1 MFAAN
6 GDAIAVN
13 ATGVEITPG
22 CAPAF
27 IEDATEVIQMNNKHP
42 NSTEE
47 NSPSKLG
54 RREFLIA
61 SAAAIA
67 APLLPAGSNSLLAE
81 SSDNGMIY
89 RTLGRTSE
97 RVSVIGLGG
106 WHIGQPSLAEQ
117 DSIQLIR
124 QAIDRGITFMDN
136 CWDYNEGASQVRMG
150 KALKDGYRTKVFLM
164 DKIDGRTKKAA
175 AEQID
180 QCLQRLQTDVIDLL
194 QHHEVIRLEDPDRI
208 FAEGGA
214 QEAVLAAQK
223 AGKVR
228 FIGFTGHKDPLVHL
242 RMHEVA
248 AKHRFRFDAEQMPL
262 NVMDAHFRSFEREVL
277 PVLNRE
283 GIAPLGMKAF
293 GHPYILHSNTVKPI
307 EALHYC
313 LNLPIAVQITGID
326 SQQILDQALEAVR
339 TFKPLTQAEVA
350 SLLKRTRSAALE
362 GKYELY
368 KTSTRFDG
376 TQQHPAWIS

>member
-1 MFAAN
+1 MKNQHA
-6 GDAIAVN
+6 
-13 ATGVEITPG
+13 
-22 CAPAF
+22 
-27 IEDATEVIQMNNKHP
+27 

-47 NSPSKLG
+47 DSPSKLS
-54 RREFLIA
+54 RRESLIA
-61 SAAAIA
+61 SAGAIA
-67 APLLPAGSNSLLAE
+67 APFLAACSKSLLAGR
-81 SSDNGMIY
+81 SDNGMIY
-89 RTLGRTSE
+89 RTLGRTGE

-106 WHIGQPSLAEQ
+106 WHIGQPSIAERE
-117 DSIQLIR
+117 SIQLMR

-208 FAEGGA
+208 FADGGA

-223 AGKVR
+223 AGKIR

-248 AKHRFRFDAEQMPL
+248 AKHGFRFDAEQMPI
-262 NVMDAHFRSFEREVL
+262 NVMDAQLRSFEREVL
-277 PVLNRE
+277 PMLNRE

-293 GHPYILHSNTVKPI
+293 GHPYILRSNTVKPI
-307 EALHYC
+307 EALQYC

-326 SQQILDQALEAVR
+326 SQQILDQAFEAVR

-376 TQQHPAWIS
+376 TQRHPEWLGEDPLAQ